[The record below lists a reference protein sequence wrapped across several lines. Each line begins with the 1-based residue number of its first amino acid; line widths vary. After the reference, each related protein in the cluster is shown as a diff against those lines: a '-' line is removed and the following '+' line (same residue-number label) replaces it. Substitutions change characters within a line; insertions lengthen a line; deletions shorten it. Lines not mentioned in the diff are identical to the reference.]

1 MATIVLPSV
10 PSTNTWAKEH
20 SGTLS
25 HGDIVVT
32 HDQTAGRG
40 QRGNH
45 WEAEPGRNLTFSLF
59 LRPGR
64 IVPAAQFLI
73 SEIVSLAVVKALRR
87 HLAETA
93 SETVTV
99 KWPNDIYIGDRKIAG
114 ILIEH
119 AISGMSIS
127 HTVAGIGLNVNQ
139 TRFISDA
146 PNPVSMAMIAGTEFD
161 LPAIMHEI
169 ADEITR
175 HTDAPDKTAIH
186 EAYLSSLWRKD
197 GCPHEFSMPDGAR
210 FMAEINDVS
219 ETGMLRLNTP
229 GGIREFAFK
238 EVAFILQP
246 QS

>member
-25 HGDIVVT
+25 HGDIVVA

-64 IVPAAQFLI
+64 IAPAAQFLI

-139 TRFISDA
+139 TRFVSDA

-186 EAYLSSLWRKD
+186 EAYLTSLWSKD
-197 GCPHEFSMPDGAR
+197 
-210 FMAEINDVS
+210 
-219 ETGMLRLNTP
+219 
-229 GGIREFAFK
+229 
-238 EVAFILQP
+238 
-246 QS
+246 

>member
-25 HGDIVVT
+25 HGDIVVA

-45 WEAEPGRNLTFSLF
+45 WEAE
-59 LRPGR
+59 
-64 IVPAAQFLI
+64 
-73 SEIVSLAVVKALRR
+73 ALRR

-139 TRFISDA
+139 TRFVSDA

-197 GCPHEFSMPDGAR
+197 GCPHEFSMPDDTR